1 MIQFCPT
8 DSNFRLQWSLT
19 GGGRSSE
26 ARSHRLYILPHS
38 ISWLQ
43 RFYSCRVF
51 AVCFYSLDC
60 FFPHNTTPVLS
71 FPERLPKVYFF
82 KGNQSPW
89 CPTTTEAG
97 NQAFCVRYWDWLGED
112 WERTLHGASFSP
124 HLQMSMLTA
133 PYVHS
138 TVPNEFLVFNYTIC
152 STFDKITR
160 LRLVESKWYSVEIT
174 MTTLR
179 EHRQT
184 WHIWTFLR
192 VKLHDNTHKIK
203 LPSCGMT
210 FWPKKE
216 AQIELLSLRTEGL
229 LGFLGNKGT

>member
-8 DSNFRLQWSLT
+8 DSNFRIVTS
-19 GGGRSSE
+19 GFSGRLREVVAHLRPDHTDSIFC
-26 ARSHRLYILPHS
+26 RIS

-71 FPERLPKVYFF
+71 FPERLPKAYFF

-97 NQAFCVRYWDWLGED
+97 NQAFCVKYWDWLGED
-112 WERTLHGASFSP
+112 WERTLHGARFLL

-152 STFDKITR
+152 STFDKIAR
-160 LRLVESKWYSVEIT
+160 FRLVESKWYSVEIT

-179 EHRQT
+179 ENRQT

-192 VKLHDNTHKIK
+192 VKLHDNTQNKVAI
-203 LPSCGMT
+203 L
-210 FWPKKE
+210 WND
-216 AQIELLSLRTEGL
+216 LLA
-229 LGFLGNKGT
+229 